1 MFIHLLAKQL
11 DPILADVKTLTFMLL
26 PYLGGIF
33 FLKWALLFISPLLK
47 LVIPLVKPIMHSH
60 VGINL
65 WVDSSGVTMWALG
78 LRGEKH
84 GDTWILFPPNFL
96 TRWKKC
102 PFFAFLLKIATK
114 FALDYNCK
122 ATITIELLQIHSA
135 VDLSS
140 RADAPLSR
148 HAGVPVVPLLG
159 LMLLSGGYVS
169 VGLSWIATLENFLNE
184 GHGRS
189 AS

>member
-1 MFIHLLAKQL
+1 M
-11 DPILADVKTLTFMLL
+11 
-26 PYLGGIF
+26 
-33 FLKWALLFISPLLK
+33 S
-47 LVIPLVKPIMHSH
+47 
-60 VGINL
+60 
-65 WVDSSGVTMWALG
+65 LG

-96 TRWKKC
+96 TRGKKF

-122 ATITIELLQIHSA
+122 ATIELLQIHSA

-140 RADAPLSR
+140 RADTPLSR

-169 VGLSWIATLENFLNE
+169 VGLS
-184 GHGRS
+184 
-189 AS
+189 